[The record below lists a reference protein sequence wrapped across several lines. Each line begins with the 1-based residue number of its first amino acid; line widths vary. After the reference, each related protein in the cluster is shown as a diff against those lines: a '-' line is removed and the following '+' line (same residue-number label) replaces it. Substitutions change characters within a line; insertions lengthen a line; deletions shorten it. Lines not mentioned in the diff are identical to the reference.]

1 LFSKCSIH
9 RNILPTF
16 FDPFT
21 SSKKC
26 HNLTWNILLAA
37 ESLASEIGRDHLE
50 KRQLFPAFTE
60 IRDISA
66 HIGAAVA
73 EKAYEL
79 GTYLMRLYWQL
90 SKFLWWLL
98 LTNFFAIGTISSSE
112 VCVKFVLICKDLV
125 QH

>member
-1 LFSKCSIH
+1 MGLGCTISGAIRVHDDMFLAAGIYCLPLSKLLIH
-9 RNILPTF
+9 RNILPPF

-66 HIGAAVA
+66 RIGAAVA

-90 SKFLWWLL
+90 SKFL
-98 LTNFFAIGTISSSE
+98 
-112 VCVKFVLICKDLV
+112 
-125 QH
+125 